1 MTHDGDGKIKQVSLM
16 VIGLGIM
23 PTRLA
28 EAEEMLTGRAPTAE
42 LFAKAAKTVR
52 EYELFPDEFADQG
65 YPRRFV
71 SAKFRRHLGEVYAR
85 RVMVAA
91 WQRAIGQETGGTK

>member
-16 VIGLGIM
+16 VIGLGVK
-23 PTRLA
+23 PTRLT
-28 EAEEMLTGRAPTAE
+28 EAEEMLTGKAPTAE

-52 EYELFPDEFADQG
+52 QYELFPDEFANQG

-91 WQRAIGQETGGTK
+91 WQRAIGQETGGAK